1 MGTKKITAKAN
12 FEKTTREE
20 ALVVCDELVSKIQD
34 YCERI
39 EIVGSIRRNKDMIGD
54 IDMVVIP
61 KIPIDEFI
69 ENVKQVIEFDYGK
82 KKKIFGMFNGR
93 PINIFVSTV
102 ESFGACIYQ
111 TTGPALYNIYIR
123 QRAKRKGMKLN
134 EYGLFTRETDEKV
147 AGATEESIFH
157 ALELTYIEPTERK
170 EPEWV
175 TKQYSN

>member
-1 MGTKKITAKAN
+1 MGTKKATAKAN
-12 FEKTTREE
+12 FEKTTRED
-20 ALVVCDELVSKIQD
+20 AMILANQLTDVLDKYCQKI
-34 YCERI
+34 EV
-39 EIVGSIRRNKDMIGD
+39 VGSIRRNKDMIGD

-61 KIPIDEFI
+61 NIPIDEFI
-69 ENVKQVIEFDYGK
+69 ENVKQIIEFDYGK

-93 PINIFVSTV
+93 PVNIFVSTF

-134 EYGLFTRETDEKV
+134 EYGLFKRETDEKV
-147 AGATEESIFH
+147 AGATEEEIFQ